1 MLSHQVKNI
10 CLENRCLVWGVVMV
24 KLELLMSGRE
34 VCLCFY
40 FWPSR
45 SVYFTY
51 PKNKQKQLRASHFL
65 IYCPPCPT
73 FVSLVYGACSYVVFF
88 NLVFLGGFELG
99 ISTKLTRGPDQLFG
113 FVSWWECLMY
123 RKLGY
128 KPEGESNSDSGHYR
142 FALCCIGLEVNYS
155 PIWLILHL
163 QTTFTYKLHT
173 YTILHL
179 NSYKLQIQLLF
190 RLHFRCF

>member
-1 MLSHQVKNI
+1 MSYVCGINAISRSHLCWFSFQKIRQFATRYYLHIVLKRKKERKTDLLLLSHQVKNI
-10 CLENRCLVWGVVMV
+10 CLENRCLVWGVVMMV

-65 IYCPPCPT
+65 IYFPPCPT

-113 FVSWWECLMY
+113 FVS
-123 RKLGY
+123 
-128 KPEGESNSDSGHYR
+128 
-142 FALCCIGLEVNYS
+142 
-155 PIWLILHL
+155 
-163 QTTFTYKLHT
+163 
-173 YTILHL
+173 
-179 NSYKLQIQLLF
+179 
-190 RLHFRCF
+190 